1 MSTLSRVCFS
11 LAVFLAIACAV
22 YGLTSHEPSGTTSLF
37 VAAVT
42 FAFLGYIMHWEA
54 HREAQGAEAA
64 EEVHVGPTIWPL
76 FFSISALILALGL
89 LVSAWILIPGAIV
102 FGVAAGGWL
111 RDVARSRAHAG
122 HP

>member
-37 VAAVT
+37 VASAT
-42 FAFLGYIMHWEA
+42 FACLGYVMRLEA
-54 HREAQGAEAA
+54 RREAAGVEAA

-76 FFSISALILALGL
+76 FFSIAALILTLGL
-89 LVSAWILIPGAIV
+89 LVSAWILIPGALV
-102 FGVAAGGWL
+102 FGLAAFGWL
-111 RDVARSRAHAG
+111 RDVARSRAHA